1 MRSSESGSRWIAHLI
16 DAVDLLPYPLGFVY
30 VTAWQSVPF
39 SLALMRVS
47 LVCGLAAI
55 ALLASCAQV
64 TVVGAHRDDISRD
77 DSAEIKRLVSH
88 RRDLPFDVLTIQPA
102 RGDTAAVTSAME
114 FGGYQ
119 TFTVHKVRGEWKIDD
134 ATIQQHMILH

>member
-1 MRSSESGSRWIAHLI
+1 
-16 DAVDLLPYPLGFVY
+16 
-30 VTAWQSVPF
+30 
-39 SLALMRVS
+39 MRVN
-47 LVCGLAAI
+47 LACGLAAV

-64 TVVGAHRDDISRD
+64 TVVGVHRDAISRD
-77 DSAEIKRLVSH
+77 DSAQIRRLVSH

-102 RGDTAAVTSAME
+102 RGDTVAVTSAIE

-119 TFTVHKVRGEWKIDD
+119 TFTVRKVRGEWKIDD